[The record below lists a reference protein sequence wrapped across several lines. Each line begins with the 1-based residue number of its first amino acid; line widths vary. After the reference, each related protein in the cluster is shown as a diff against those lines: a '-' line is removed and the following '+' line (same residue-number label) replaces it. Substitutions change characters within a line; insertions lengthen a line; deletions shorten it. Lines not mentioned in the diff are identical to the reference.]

1 MGNWNDVVADLEN
14 QIRKEYRKKYRN
26 ILLLA
31 IATGVITGLSN
42 VNTAKRETNIRKL
55 ETDLKVAKGQ
65 AARQMTIENM
75 DDN

>member
-1 MGNWNDVVADLEN
+1 MTNWNTVVADLEN

-31 IATGVITGLSN
+31 IATGIITGLSN
-42 VNTAKRETNIRKL
+42 VNTAKRETNICKL

-65 AARQMTIENM
+65 AARQITIDSNE
-75 DDN
+75 